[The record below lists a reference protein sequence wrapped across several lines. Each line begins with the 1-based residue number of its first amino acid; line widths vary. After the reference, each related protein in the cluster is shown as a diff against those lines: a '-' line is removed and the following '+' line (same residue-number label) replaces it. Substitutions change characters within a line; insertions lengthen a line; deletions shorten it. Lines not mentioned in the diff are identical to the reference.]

1 MTVQVRALKT
11 GEPAV
16 PLGGLEL
23 YSKVPLAEPPRERT
37 ADEAKAEEQRNPAE
51 FVGLTDWR
59 GQIAIAP
66 SAAPLRL
73 MYVKNGGQLLARLP
87 IVAGYHSQQ
96 VAEVPDDNPRL
107 QAEGFIRGM
116 NGQIMDLVA
125 QRQILTAHI
134 RKRITENKL
143 DEAQQLLEQLR
154 TLKTRNDVQRELDM
168 QARRQLASPYLSVQ
182 ARIDKLYGDTR
193 ALLAKFLDADLPNQ
207 LMAEIRQAREGGG
220 AKPKGPTTESQAA
233 APEPVHRAPPAPAS
247 G

>member
-1 MTVQVRALKT
+1 
-11 GEPAV
+11 
-16 PLGGLEL
+16 
-23 YSKVPLAEPPRERT
+23 
-37 ADEAKAEEQRNPAE
+37 
-51 FVGLTDWR
+51 
-59 GQIAIAP
+59 
-66 SAAPLRL
+66 

-87 IVAGYHSQQ
+87 IVAGYHSRQL
-96 VAEVPDDNPRL
+96 AEVPDDNPRL

-125 QRQILTAHI
+125 QRQILTARI

-220 AKPKGPTTESQAA
+220 AKPKGPTTDSQAA
-233 APEPVHRAPPAPAS
+233 APEPANRATPAPAS